1 MSPASTPSG
10 TEGPVP
16 GLVLDVRGLTIDLPT
31 SRGDV
36 RVVDDVSFSVRSG
49 RTTGIIGESGSGKSQ
64 TVLAILGLSPVGAR
78 VSGQILWKG
87 QNLVGANDATMRG
100 VRGHQIAMIF
110 QDPLSALNPT
120 QTIGR
125 QVGEILRRSGMSARR
140 ANARAIELLERAGIP
155 DPARR
160 AKDYPHQFSGGMR
173 QRAVIAM
180 ALAGEPALILADEPT
195 TALDVTVQ
203 ARILTF
209 LASLTAEEGLSM
221 VFVSHDL
228 RVMNHVADDLVV
240 MHDGKI
246 VERGNAKSILRDPQ
260 HSYTQMLVRS
270 VPSVNSRSV
279 IAAPEEPSAA
289 ATDPTSRTLGESR

>member
-1 MSPASTPSG
+1 MTPASTPSG
-10 TEGPVP
+10 TGGSAP

-31 SRGDV
+31 ARGYV

-64 TVLAILGLSPVGAR
+64 TVLAILGLSPRGAR
-78 VSGQILWKG
+78 ISGQILWKG

-125 QVGEILRRSGMSARR
+125 QVGEILRRSGMPTRKAT
-140 ANARAIELLERAGIP
+140 ARAIELLERAGLP

-160 AKDYPHQFSGGMR
+160 AKDYPHRFSGGMR

-240 MHDGKI
+240 MHDGVI
-246 VERGNAKSILRDPQ
+246 VERGNAKSVLQDPH

-270 VPSVNSRSV
+270 VPSVHSRSV

-289 ATDPTSRTLGESR
+289 ATGATSRTLGEDR